1 MNTIRNYLDN
11 MFRNLPNTEAVRKA
25 KAELLQMM
33 EDKYEELIREGESK
47 GVERND
53 KSIATQRPLM
63 MAMLKA
69 YIGLALFGN
78 DAFYDA
84 YLPMD
89 EDLREIINMKL

>member
-1 MNTIRNYLDN
+1 MAFHYVQQHAEELLRRY
-11 MFRNLPNTEAVRKA
+11 PNTERFGKEF
-25 KAELLQMM
+25 KIRETLL
-33 EDKYEELIREGESK
+33 EELVNEGERK
-47 GVERND
+47 GVERNN

-69 YIGLALFGN
+69 YIGLAMYGN

-89 EDLREIINMKL
+89 DDLKEILNTKL